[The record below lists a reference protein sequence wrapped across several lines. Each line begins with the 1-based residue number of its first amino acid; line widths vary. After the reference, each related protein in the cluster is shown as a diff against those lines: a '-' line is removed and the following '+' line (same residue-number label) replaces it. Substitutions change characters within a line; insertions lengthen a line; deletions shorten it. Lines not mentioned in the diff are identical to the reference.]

1 MFKKRAAI
9 ALAGLMAL
17 SSLAV
22 APMSAMADEDPVNLY
37 FMFNGPEYTDA
48 YHDLI
53 DHYTEEHPNVNIE
66 LEILQ
71 NDYQTVLRSRLNS
84 GDVPDLFLSSAY
96 SDNTL
101 YADYIYDLENED
113 FIKNF
118 SEKTLTSVTEDG
130 HVTGMPFLVQSHG
143 FIYNKELFKQAG
155 IEELP
160 TTLDGLRE
168 VCEKLTAAGIQPF
181 SSGFG
186 EWWILPQTVYPAMSD
201 AYDGD
206 YDKLFEDVKNG
217 DLKFGDLPQVDF
229 ALDLLDL
236 IKEYSGDKPME
247 STNDLQC
254 SDFATGKVAMIHNGS
269 WDEASI
275 RAIKEDIDIGYV
287 YMPRMDDNAVLAVES
302 NLTFRVAKDGENRDT
317 VLDFLNYMCTSDYG
331 RSWIPTVIG
340 DISPLQGAEAPDT
353 QLAAETAVAQDAQ
366 TICPWWIFKG
376 PEGIEEPF
384 GTAFQ
389 DYVAGNADRDE
400 TKATLS
406 QLFVDAYEA
415 QAE

>member
-1 MFKKRAAI
+1 MKKRSLALT
-9 ALAGLMAL
+9 LAGVMAV
-17 SSLAV
+17 SSLTLGAV
-22 APMSAMADEDPVNLY
+22 TSFAEEEPVELY
-37 FMFNGPEYTDA
+37 FMFNGPEYTD
-48 YHDLI
+48 YYYDLI
-53 DHYTEEHPNVNIE
+53 DHYTEEHPNVSIE

-101 YADYIYDLENED
+101 YADYIYNLEGEE

-118 SEKTLTSVTEDG
+118 PETTLTSVTEDG

-143 FIYNKELFKQAG
+143 FIYNKALFAEAG
-155 IEELP
+155 ITELP
-160 TTLDGLRE
+160 ATLDELRA
-168 VCEKLTAAGIQPF
+168 VCEQLSAAGIQPF

-186 EWWILPQTVYPAMSD
+186 EWWILPQTVYPSMSD

-206 YDKLFEDVKNG
+206 YDALFDDVESG
-217 DLKFGDLPQVDF
+217 ELAFGDLPQVDF
-229 ALDLLDL
+229 AFDLLDL

-275 RAIKEDIDIGYV
+275 RAIDEDIDIGYV
-287 YMPRMDDNAVLAVES
+287 YMPRMDDTAVLAVES
-302 NLTFRVAKDGENRDT
+302 NLTFRVAKDSEKLDT

-331 RSWIPTVIG
+331 RSWIPEVIG
-340 DISPLQGAEAPDT
+340 DISPLTGAEAPDT
-353 QLAAETAVAQDAQ
+353 QLAAETTVAQDAAQ
-366 TICPWWIFKG
+366 TCPWWIFKG

-389 DYVAGNADRDE
+389 NYVAGNADRDE
-400 TKATLS
+400 TKETLT
-406 QLFVDAYEA
+406 QLFVDAYDA
-415 QAE
+415 M